1 MSTTSVETN
10 ATEPAA
16 AKAGEELFERHR
28 ETLEGALEA
37 IATRGYWSP
46 YPELPKAYGEEAPAA
61 GLQTFKDMLGQRLPL
76 EQPSTGDWVGE
87 ERSPYGF
94 ELGVTYP
101 RADVD
106 ALIAA
111 ASGALPGW
119 RAAGVGARTGVALE
133 ILARLNVRSHEIAH
147 AVMHTTGQAF
157 PMAFQAGGPHAQ
169 DRGLEAVAYA
179 YQAMSAVPEEAL
191 WEKPQGK
198 RPPLRMRKRFTIAP
212 RGLALVIGCNTFPTW
227 NGYPGLFASLVT
239 GNPVIVKPSS
249 RAILPLAITVAV
261 AREVLSEAGF
271 SPDGVS
277 LAVGGPGERI
287 AAVLAKRPE
296 IRVIDYTGST
306 AFGEWLEWE
315 AHQAVVFTEKAGV
328 NPIVIDSTDAYRGM
342 LSNIAFT
349 LSLYSGQMCTTPQNI
364 FVPRDGIDTDEGHRS
379 FDELTSDLGSAIDEL
394 LSDPGRATAILGAIA
409 NQGVLDRLESA
420 GELGHLALAS
430 KAIEHPEHPEA
441 VVRTP
446 ALVTVDRSDDSVAET
461 EHFGPIS
468 LLIKTSGTDVSLD
481 AFRRSVR
488 EHGAITAGVYST
500 SEEVRSAAEQAALEA
515 GVALSF
521 NLTDGVYVN
530 QSAAYSDFHA
540 TGLNPAANASLT
552 DLAFVTP
559 RFHIVQT
566 REHLADEPEA

>member
-1 MSTTSVETN
+1 MSTTSVETA
-10 ATEPAA
+10 ATH
-16 AKAGEELFERHR
+16 LLERHR

-37 IATRGYWSP
+37 IATRGYWSQ

-61 GLQTFKDMLGQRLPL
+61 GLQAFKDTLGQRFSL
-76 EQPSTGDWVGE
+76 EQPSTGDWVGS

-101 RADVD
+101 RADID

-111 ASGALPGW
+111 ATAALAGW
-119 RAAGVGARTGVALE
+119 RAAGVDARTGVVLE
-133 ILARLNVRSHEIAH
+133 ILARLNARSHEIAH

-198 RPPLRMRKRFTIAP
+198 RPPLRMRKRFTVAP
-212 RGLALVIGCNTFPTW
+212 RGVALVIGCNTFPTW

-249 RAILPLAITVAV
+249 RAILPLAITVSV
-261 AREVLSEAGF
+261 AREVLSEAGL
-271 SPDGVS
+271 SPDAVS
-277 LAVGGPGERI
+277 LAVSGPGERI
-287 AAVLAKRPE
+287 ATVLAKRPE
-296 IRVIDYTGST
+296 IQVIDYTGST

-315 AHQAVVFTEKAGV
+315 ARQAVVFTEKAGV
-328 NPIVIDSTDAYRGM
+328 NPIVIDSTDDYRGM
-342 LSNIAFT
+342 LANIAFT

-364 FVPRDGIDTDEGHRS
+364 FVPREGIDTDEGHRS
-379 FDELTSDLGSAIDEL
+379 FDQLTSDLGSAIDEL
-394 LSDPGRATAILGAIA
+394 LSDPARATAILGAIA
-409 NQGVLDRLESA
+409 NQGVIDRLEGA
-420 GELGHLALAS
+420 AELGHVALES
-430 KAIEHPEHPEA
+430 KPVEHPEHPDA

-446 ALVTVDRSDDSVAET
+446 ALVTVDRTDDSVAET

-468 LLIKTSGTDVSLD
+468 LLIKTTGTDASLE
-481 AFRRSVR
+481 AFRRTVR

-500 SEEVRSAAEQAALEA
+500 REEVRRAAEEAALEV
-515 GVALSF
+515 GVALSL

-552 DLAFVTP
+552 DLAFVAP
-559 RFHIVQT
+559 RFHVVQT
-566 REHLADEPEA
+566 REHVADEPEA